1 MTMVIEEW
9 VQKLFSAREAG
20 QSKPGCSGEFDSV
33 DEAMAYR
40 VQAGFVEKMIQRS
53 PISGF
58 KGALTNRAAQASMGM
73 NTPASGVLLKE
84 MEWLNESV
92 VDRSQFIFPVM
103 ETEIGLVIAKD
114 ITSCITISDLPDY
127 IAHYQPMVEMADIGA
142 KDPSSLSVYDFIA
155 GNSAAAGYIA
165 GEKSDV
171 RDVNNVVVSLY
182 KDGEKLH
189 DGKGS
194 DAMGD
199 QGEATVWLINQL
211 VSQGYVVAKG
221 HVLMTGS
228 LGRVNMKTEPG
239 QYTADFGD
247 FGKVEFEL
255 E

>member
-1 MTMVIEEW
+1 MMIEEW
-9 VQKLFSAREAG
+9 AQKLFDAREAG
-20 QSKPGCSGEFDSV
+20 QSKPGCSGEFESV
-33 DEAMAYR
+33 DEAIAYR
-40 VQAGFVEKMIQRS
+40 VQSEFVKKMIQRS

-58 KGALTNRAAQASMGM
+58 KGALTNKAAQASMGM

-84 MEWLNESV
+84 MEWRNGSV
-92 VDRSQFIFPVM
+92 VDRSDFIFPVM
-103 ETEIGLVIAKD
+103 ETEVGIGIAKD
-114 ITSCITISDLPDY
+114 ITSSITISELPDY
-127 IAHYQPMVEMADIGA
+127 IAYYQPMVEMADIGA
-142 KDPSSLSVYDFIA
+142 EDPSSLTVYDFIA

-165 GEKSDV
+165 GEKSSIK
-171 RDVNNVVVSLY
+171 DVNNVVVSLY

-199 QGEATVWLINQL
+199 QGEATIWLINQL

-239 QYTADFGD
+239 QYLADFGE

-255 E
+255 K